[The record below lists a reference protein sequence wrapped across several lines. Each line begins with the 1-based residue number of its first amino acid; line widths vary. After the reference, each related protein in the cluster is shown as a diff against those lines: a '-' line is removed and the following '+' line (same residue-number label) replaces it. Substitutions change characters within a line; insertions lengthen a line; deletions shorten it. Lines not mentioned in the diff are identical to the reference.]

1 MQDGICQ
8 TDGRILRF
16 SGASDPDA
24 ADPGGVYGHDDRA
37 DAIIAPRT
45 GIYSLHFRWPR

>member
-16 SGASDPDA
+16 SGAS
-24 ADPGGVYGHDDRA
+24 DPGGVYGHDDRA